1 MTPATHAVLGLP
13 MLMLALLLSLAAVHV
28 EGDVSS
34 NSSSEASGSLR
45 GSKQDAK
52 MVLPT
57 SMSAEEAS
65 VSETAHGNLSV
76 AAPSSLPRPAT
87 GYTALHSILAQ
98 AKLLETVQVTGT
110 ANLTDSCL
118 STILSTNPLSLLRRL
133 VISNPSAQES
143 MVVVPLTA
151 RSVLLLH
158 QKCPNLQCLGDL
170 RHWAVSPAQRGSLA
184 RQVACSGSSSGTQQ
198 ASALQQ
204 ATALQARA
212 LPEASS
218 GCSGLE
224 SVSSSSS
231 SSSSVVQQAV
241 WTKVTIPSS
250 GEGGSH
256 RPRSWSVLVQSGGA
270 AT

>member
-1 MTPATHAVLGLP
+1 
-13 MLMLALLLSLAAVHV
+13 
-28 EGDVSS
+28 
-34 NSSSEASGSLR
+34 
-45 GSKQDAK
+45 
-52 MVLPT
+52 
-57 SMSAEEAS
+57 
-65 VSETAHGNLSV
+65 V

-118 STILSTNPLSLLRRL
+118 STILATNPLSLLRRL

-158 QKCPNLQCLGDL
+158 QRCPNLQCLGDL

-184 RQVACSGSSSGTQQ
+184 RQVACSGSSSATQQ
-198 ASALQQ
+198 ASALQ
-204 ATALQARA
+204 ATRA